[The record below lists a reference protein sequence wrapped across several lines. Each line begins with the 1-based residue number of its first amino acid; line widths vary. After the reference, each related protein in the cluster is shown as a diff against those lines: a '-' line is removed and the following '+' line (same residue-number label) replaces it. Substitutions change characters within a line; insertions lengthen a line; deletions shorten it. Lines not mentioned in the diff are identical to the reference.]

1 MGFFQKLKERLG
13 RTQDRLVHE
22 IRRIV
27 SRSPRLTA
35 QSAEELEACLLSADF
50 GVPTTLKILQA
61 TRQAYENRM
70 GQRWDWVEVAA
81 ETVFAELL
89 QRHRAPLVAHE
100 GELKVIS
107 MVGVNGT
114 GKTTTCAKL
123 AHRLKED

>member
-50 GVPTTLKILQA
+50 GVPTTQKILQA
-61 TRQAYENRM
+61 TRQAYES
-70 GQRWDWVEVAA
+70 
-81 ETVFAELL
+81 
-89 QRHRAPLVAHE
+89 H
-100 GELKVIS
+100 
-107 MVGVNGT
+107 GT
-114 GKTTTCAKL
+114 AGGGLGGSRC
-123 AHRLKED
+123 RDCFC

>member
-50 GVPTTLKILQA
+50 GVPTTPVSYTHLTLPTI
-61 TRQAYENRM
+61 YS
-70 GQRWDWVEVAA
+70 V
-81 ETVFAELL
+81 
-89 QRHRAPLVAHE
+89 
-100 GELKVIS
+100 
-107 MVGVNGT
+107 
-114 GKTTTCAKL
+114 
-123 AHRLKED
+123 